1 MKSRCAYLGDACRHF
16 NVGQGGT
23 IIKSIVTDTCDAGRE
38 IDRRQRITLIKSTI
52 PDARDSSGKFNTL
65 QILTFVE
72 HSIIHARDGGADLK
86 VSQIFAAGQDVCAER
101 RDRRRDNEIP
111 YFRLIES
118 LVADRRDRIRD
129 HDLADIRLFKGALLD
144 HLDGVGQ
151 FKAIDFILS
160 VKRLL
165 TDNGDRV
172 TVQLGRNGHVHPHIS
187 GIAVAIRDLRGAVV
201 EHFILKVARSHR
213 AGRRRGKDR
222 HAHQHRDGQQDR

>member
-144 HLDGVGQ
+144 HLDGVVALADLG
-151 FKAIDFILS
+151 DG
-160 VKRLL
+160 RLQL
-165 TDNGDRV
+165 LFGGDNGDRV